1 MRVLLFLLLVTSL
14 YNCNQPERQCKDYKT
29 GSFQFEYS
37 QDGETKIGY
46 ISRTENLQIERY
58 DNTIDSSEVRW
69 INDCEVIFK
78 TINPKRMIDK
88 NDIHL
93 KIIAT
98 TDSSYTFEYSYVGKT
113 KKQKGTA
120 FVSNPEPQ
128 TTIEDNSIF
137 YRITDD
143 TFIQENDSLTSLKTK
158 DGKITL
164 YYKGQDSTIEQ
175 RYDYKITS
183 HKNTITHKRD
193 QFLELTSVKDTLKYE
208 VLENSQTSLSLMYLP
223 TGKIYHYTSTK

>member
-1 MRVLLFLLLVTSL
+1 MRVLLFLLLVTSF

-37 QDGETKIGY
+37 QNGKTKIGY
-46 ISRTENLQIERY
+46 IERTENLQIERY

-98 TDSSYTFEYSYVGKT
+98 TDSSYTFEYNYVGKNI
-113 KKQKGTA
+113 KQKGTA
-120 FVSNPEPQ
+120 FVSKPAPQ
-128 TTIEDNSIF
+128 ITIEDHSNF
-137 YRITDD
+137 YRITDNTLIRDND
-143 TFIQENDSLTSLKTK
+143 TLTSLKTE

-164 YYKGQDSTIEQ
+164 YYKGENNTTEEG
-175 RYDYKITS
+175 YDYKIIS
-183 HKNTITHKRD
+183 QKNTITHKTN
-193 QFLELTSVKDTLKYE
+193 QFLELTNIKDTLKYE
-208 VLENSQTSLSLMYLP
+208 ILLNSKTSLSLMYLP
-223 TGKIYHYTSTK
+223 TGKMYHFTSTK